1 MEHNQDQERRELQFF
16 FINLYFLGGEKG
28 KGYVVNTGS
37 FQKLGDTL
45 HDIYIAN
52 ASVETWEG
60 RDRHF
65 FSVKAN
71 KQRPG
76 KVPDP
81 FGSDQQN

>member
-1 MEHNQDQERRELQFF
+1 MEHISGSRTERITIFF
-16 FINLYFLGGEKG
+16 TNLYFLGGEKG
-28 KGYVVNTGS
+28 KGYVVNTDS

-52 ASVETWEG
+52 ASVQTWEG
-60 RDRHF
+60 KDRRL